1 MTMTPRTAARRV
13 DDALQTVADQSDAV
27 QAQAAPALLRVA
39 EQAGALLER
48 SADAVRDGSRQ
59 LRDGALRAS
68 DRTVDYIRDEPLK
81 SVLIAAAGGA
91 TLMALAQLVNRRRRA
106 D

>member
-1 MTMTPRTAARRV
+1 MMNQRSPARHV
-13 DDALQTVADQSDAV
+13 DDALQTVAEQADAV
-27 QAQAAPALLRVA
+27 QAQATPALLRVA

-48 SADAVRDGSRQ
+48 SADAVRDGSKQ

-91 TLMALAQLVNRRRRA
+91 ALMALAQLVSRQRRA
-106 D
+106 G

>member
-1 MTMTPRTAARRV
+1 MSMTPHTSARHV
-13 DDALQTVADQSDAV
+13 DDALQTLADPADTV
-27 QAQAAPALLRVA
+27 QVQTSPALLRVA

-68 DRTVDYIRDEPLK
+68 DRTADYIRDEPLK
-81 SVLIAAAGGA
+81 SVLVAAAGGA
-91 TLMALAQLVNRRRRA
+91 ALMALARLVIRQRRA